1 MVKESG
7 SYRVLIVSAGCSRKM
22 KTFKPLLPLGNHTI
36 LENTIHNFQKAGM
49 DDIVVVVGYKRREL
63 IPILK
68 RLGVKVAINEDYDQ
82 TDMLES
88 VKIGL
93 RVMPADTRGV
103 LLCPVDIP
111 LILPSTI
118 KELVETGKKSD
129 ALAVIP
135 AYQGQWGHPLLFGRR
150 IASEILRYY
159 GDHGIRGVLR
169 KFSDRIQCIDVPDAN
184 MLMNINRPEDYE
196 KLVQI
201 YNYQKNEI
209 LNEL

>member
-1 MVKESG
+1 MVKEGG

-22 KTFKPLLPLGNHTI
+22 KTFKPLLPLGEHSI

-68 RLGVKVAINEDYDQ
+68 RLQVKIAINEDYDQ

-93 RVMPADTRGV
+93 KVMPADTRGI

-111 LILPSTI
+111 LIMPSTI
-118 KELVETGKKSD
+118 NKLVETGKKSD
-129 ALAVIP
+129 ALALIP
-135 AYQGQWGHPLLFGRR
+135 TYQGHWGHPLLFGRR
-150 IASEILRYY
+150 IASEILKYR
-159 GDHGIRGVLR
+159 GDNGIRGVLR
-169 KFSDRIQCIDVPDAN
+169 KFPDRIQSIDVPDAN

-196 KLVQI
+196 KLVEI
-201 YNYQKNEI
+201 YNCHN
-209 LNEL
+209 N

>member
-1 MVKESG
+1 MVKEGG

-22 KTFKPLLPLGNHTI
+22 KTFKPLLPLGNHSIIEQTI
-36 LENTIHNFQKAGM
+36 DNFKKAGM
-49 DDIVVVVGYKRREL
+49 NDIVVVVGFRRKIL

-68 RLGVKVAINEDYDQ
+68 RLRVKIAINEDYDQ

-93 RVMPADTRGV
+93 KVMPADTRGI

-129 ALAVIP
+129 ALAIIP

-150 IASEILRYY
+150 IASEILRYH
-159 GDHGIRGVLR
+159 GDNGIRGVLR
-169 KFSDRIQCIDVPDAN
+169 KFSDRIQCIDVSDAN
-184 MLMNINRPEDYE
+184 MLMNINQPEDYE

-201 YNYQKNEI
+201 YNYQKTEM
-209 LNEL
+209 LKEL